1 MQAGSDALDVF
12 RQETRSWLEANAPAS
27 MRTPLG
33 PGEEACWGGKKEKRS
48 PDVQRWLDV
57 NVERGWTAPTWPR
70 VYGGGGLSRAEA
82 KVLAEEMAALGL
94 RPPLVGFG
102 LSMIGP
108 LLLQEGSEELRRAH
122 LPPIVRGEVRW
133 CQGYSEPGAGS
144 DLASLQT
151 RAVRDGDAYVVDGS
165 KIWTSY
171 AEKADWMFLL
181 VRTDPE
187 AKKQHGITFLL
198 MDMATPG
205 VTVKPIRLISGSS
218 PFCETFLAGA
228 RVPVAN
234 VVGQENQGWAIA
246 RALLAHER
254 TMIGDIFKE
263 QGDAGRLVAA
273 ARDHLGDDGGRIAD
287 PLLRDRIAALEI
299 DQACLDLTMQ
309 RSKDGARAGHKP
321 GHESS
326 IFKLVGTE
334 LNQRRRDLFCAI
346 LGPQSLGWEEEA
358 GMGSAGF
365 EADELKA
372 TRDWLRSRG
381 NTIEGG
387 TSEIQ
392 LDIIAKRVLGLPAAA
407 APSDGAGEAPNGGRA
422 AKGGG

>member
-1 MQAGSDALDVF
+1 MTELDDF
-12 RQETRSWLEANAPAS
+12 RGETRAWLEENAPPS
-27 MRTPLG
+27 MRTPARTS
-33 PGEEACWGGKKEKRS
+33 EELCWGGTKVTYPK
-48 PDVQRWLDV
+48 DVVRWLEV
-57 NVERGWTAPTWPR
+57 NVERGYTAPTWPKAL
-70 VYGGGGLSRAEA
+70 GGGGLDRARA
-82 KVLAEEMAALGL
+82 KILAEEMSALSL
-94 RPPLVGFG
+94 RPPLIGFG

-108 LLLQEGSEELRRAH
+108 LLLQEGSEAH
-122 LPPIVRGEVRW
+122 QKRHIPPIVRGEIRW

-151 RAVRDGDAYVVDGS
+151 KAVRDGDAYVLEGS

-171 AEKADWMFLL
+171 ADKSDWMFIL
-181 VRTDPE
+181 VRTRSDGR
-187 AKKQHGITFLL
+187 KQDGISFLL

-205 VTVKPIRLISGSS
+205 VTVKPIRLISGAS

-228 RVPVAN
+228 RVPCEN
-234 VVGQENQGWAIA
+234 LVGEENRGWAIA

-263 QGDAGRLVAA
+263 QGDRERLVAA
-273 ARDHLGDDGGRIAD
+273 ARAHVGEDGARIAD
-287 PLLRDRIAALEI
+287 PILRDRIAALEI
-299 DQACLDLTMQ
+299 EQTCLDLTLQ
-309 RSKDGARAGHKP
+309 RAKDAARAGHKP

-334 LNQRRRDLFCAI
+334 LNQTRRDLMCSV
-346 LGPQSLGWEEEA
+346 LGLQSLGWE
-358 GMGSAGF
+358 GDGY

-392 LDIIAKRVLGLPAAA
+392 LDIIAKRVLALP
-407 APSDGAGEAPNGGRA
+407 GA
-422 AKGGG
+422 

>member
-1 MQAGSDALDVF
+1 MQGGGSGLEKF
-12 RQETRSWLEANAPAS
+12 REETRTWLLANAPPS
-27 MRTPLG
+27 MRTPLA
-33 PGEEACWGGKKEKRS
+33 PGEDACWGGKKEKRS

-57 NVERGWTAPTWPR
+57 NVERGFTAPTWPR
-70 VYGGGGLSRAEA
+70 AYGGGGLSKAEA
-82 KVLAEEMAALGL
+82 KVLAEEMTALGL
-94 RPPLVGFG
+94 RPPLIGFG

-108 LLLQEGSEELRRAH
+108 LLLQEGSEALRSEH
-122 LPPIVRGEVRW
+122 LPPIVRGEIRW

-151 RAVRDGDAYVVDGS
+151 KAVRDGDVYVLDGS
-165 KIWTSY
+165 KLWTSY
-171 AEKADWMFLL
+171 AEKADWMFIL
-181 VRTDPE
+181 VRTDPA

-198 MDMATPG
+198 MDMTTPG
-205 VTVKPIRLISGSS
+205 VTVRPIRLISGAS
-218 PFCETFLAGA
+218 PFCETFLAGV
-228 RVPVAN
+228 RVPVTN
-234 VVGQENQGWAIA
+234 VVGQENQGWALA

-254 TMIGDIFKE
+254 TMIGDVFKE
-263 QGDAGRLVAA
+263 RGDTDKLVAA

-287 PLLRDRIAALEI
+287 PLVRDRIAALEI

-309 RSKDGARAGHKP
+309 RAKDGARAGQKP

-334 LNQRRRDLFCAI
+334 LNQRRRDLHCAI
-346 LGPQSLGWEEEA
+346 LGPQALGWESEPSAA
-358 GMGSAGF
+358 GTAGYGP
-365 EADELKA
+365 EELKA

-392 LDIIAKRVLGLPAAA
+392 LDIIAKRVLGLPDARDTRK
-407 APSDGAGEAPNGGRA
+407 DGA
-422 AKGGG
+422 